1 MKKFDDPSK
10 LKDSIDVSLKRMG
23 RVLFMPVTS
32 AMRTARMFTQP
43 SSIARKA
50 SNDVMGEIKKLKEP
64 PSSLAEYVDGG
75 SHYIARR
82 LLYLLILAA
91 LILPALFINFA
102 WPVLQSR
109 FFTRTMPVDSAVA
122 ASYTG
127 KVSLT
132 DRDSGTVLF
141 EGSLDK
147 GRING
152 FGRLYGY
159 DGKRRYEGNFLM
171 EVFDGYG
178 ELYYDNGLLR
188 YQGNFSM
195 NKEEG
200 QGIQYYED
208 QTVSYKGG
216 FVSGLYEGT
225 GTKYREDGSLEY
237 EGGYAGKSL

>member
-91 LILPALFINFA
+91 LILPG
-102 WPVLQSR
+102 PVYQFR
-109 FFTRTMPVDSAVA
+109 VAGAPVPFFHKDHA
-122 ASYTG
+122 G
-127 KVSLT
+127 
-132 DRDSGTVLF
+132 
-141 EGSLDK
+141 
-147 GRING
+147 G
-152 FGRLYGY
+152 FGSGC
-159 DGKRRYEGNFLM
+159 FLHRQ
-171 EVFDGYG
+171 G
-178 ELYYDNGLLR
+178 ESDR
-188 YQGNFSM
+188 P
-195 NKEEG
+195 G
-200 QGIQYYED
+200 QWD
-208 QTVSYKGG
+208 RA
-216 FVSGLYEGT
+216 F
-225 GTKYREDGSLEY
+225 
-237 EGGYAGKSL
+237 

>member
-127 KVSLT
+127 KVSRTVGPCFLREVWIRAGLT
-132 DRDSGTVLF
+132 ALAACMVM
-141 EGSLDK
+141 
-147 GRING
+147 
-152 FGRLYGY
+152 
-159 DGKRRYEGNFLM
+159 M
-171 EVFDGYG
+171 ENAG
-178 ELYYDNGLLR
+178 
-188 YQGNFSM
+188 M
-195 NKEEG
+195 KE
-200 QGIQYYED
+200 I
-208 QTVSYKGG
+208 S
-216 FVSGLYEGT
+216 
-225 GTKYREDGSLEY
+225 
-237 EGGYAGKSL
+237 